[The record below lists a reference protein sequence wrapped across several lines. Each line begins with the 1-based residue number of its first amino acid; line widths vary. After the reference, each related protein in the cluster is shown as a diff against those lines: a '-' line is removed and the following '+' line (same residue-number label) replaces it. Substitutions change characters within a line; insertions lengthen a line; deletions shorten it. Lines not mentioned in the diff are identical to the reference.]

1 VQFHIKN
8 IEYTQKNSKIAM
20 PLPKVEKIWMNGKLV
35 DWDDAKIHVLSHVIH
50 YGTSWFEGIRCYNT
64 KKGSA
69 IFRLREHLERLY
81 DSVKIYRAEIPYAIE
96 ELTQAVINLIKVNK
110 LKACY
115 IRPIVFRGY
124 YELGVNP
131 MNCPIDVV
139 IAVWEWGEYLGKDA
153 VKNGV
158 DVKVSSWRRPAPDT
172 LPMMAKVGA
181 NYMNSQLIKMEAL
194 VDGYAEGIALDYNG
208 FISEGSGENIFIIKN
223 GVIYTPPISTGILPG
238 ITRISV
244 IKIANDLGY
253 EVKEALIP
261 REMLYIAD
269 EIFLCGTATEITPV
283 ISVDRIKIGC
293 GAPGKITRSI
303 QDVFYDI
310 VENGN
315 DRYGWLTW
323 VE

>member
-1 VQFHIKN
+1 
-8 IEYTQKNSKIAM
+8 M
-20 PLPKVEKIWMNGKLV
+20 PLPKAEKIWMNGKLV
-35 DWDDAKIHVLSHVIH
+35 DWDEAKIHVLSHVIH

-81 DSVKIYRAEIPYAIE
+81 DSVKIYRAEIPYTIE
-96 ELTQAVINLIKVNK
+96 ELIRAVIDTIKVNK

-131 MNCPIDVV
+131 MNCPIDVA

-153 VKNGV
+153 TKNGV

-181 NYMNSQLIKMEAL
+181 NYMNSQLIRMEAL

-223 GVIYTPPISTGILPG
+223 GVIYTPPVSTGLLPG
-238 ITRISV
+238 ITRMSV
-244 IKIANDLGY
+244 IKIANELGY

-269 EIFLCGTATEITPV
+269 EIFLTGTATEITPV
-283 ISVDRIKIGC
+283 RSVDRIKIGC
-293 GAPGKITRSI
+293 GAPGEITKSI
-303 QDVFYDI
+303 QNVFYDI

-323 VE
+323 VK

>member
-1 VQFHIKN
+1 
-8 IEYTQKNSKIAM
+8 M
-20 PLPKVEKIWMNGKLV
+20 PLPKVEKIWMNGKFV

-64 KKGSA
+64 EKGSA
-69 IFRLREHLERLY
+69 VFRLREHLRRLY
-81 DSVKIYRAEIPYAIE
+81 DSVKIYRAEIPYTLE
-96 ELTQAVINLIKVNK
+96 ELEKAVIETIKINK

-131 MNCPIDVV
+131 LNCPIDVV
-139 IAVWEWGEYLGKDA
+139 IAVWEWGKYLGEEA
-153 VKNGV
+153 IKNGV
-158 DVKVSSWRRPAPDT
+158 DVRVSSWRRPAPDT

-181 NYMNSQLIKMEAL
+181 NYMNSQLIRMEAV
-194 VDGYAEGIALDYNG
+194 VDGYAEGIALDYHG
-208 FISEGSGENIFIIKN
+208 FVSEGSGENVFIVKDGI
-223 GVIYTPPISTGILPG
+223 IYTPFISTGILPG
-238 ITRISV
+238 ITRLSV
-244 IKIANDLGY
+244 IQIAKDLGF

-269 EIFLCGTATEITPV
+269 EIFMTGTATEITPV
-283 ISVDRIKIGC
+283 VSVDRIKIGC
-293 GAPGKITRSI
+293 GKPGEVTKAI
-303 QDVFYDI
+303 QGVFFDI

-315 DRYGWLTW
+315 DKYGWLTW